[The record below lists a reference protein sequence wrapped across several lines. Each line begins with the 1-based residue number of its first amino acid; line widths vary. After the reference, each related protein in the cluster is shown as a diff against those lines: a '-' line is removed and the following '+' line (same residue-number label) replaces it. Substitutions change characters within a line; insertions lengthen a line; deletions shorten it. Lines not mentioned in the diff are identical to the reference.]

1 MSTRITPDHLRR
13 AAVVY
18 VRQSTMAQVMG
29 NLESQRRQ
37 YDLAG
42 AAETT
47 GFRLVSVIDD
57 DLGRSGSGGMERPG
71 FERLVAMV
79 CSGEVGAVY
88 CIEASR
94 LARNG
99 RDWHHLIDLCALA
112 GTLVIDPDGAYD
124 PRLVNDRLLLGL
136 KGTMSEYEL
145 SLMRQRGIA
154 ARDSKAKRGE
164 YQFMLPPGFC
174 WSEAGKI
181 EMDPDEHVAETIRL
195 VFAKFRELGSA
206 RQVFLW
212 LRSADIRMPVVLR
225 NIDVCKLTWKAPAY
239 HSVMQILHNPLY
251 AGAYAFG
258 RRAQRT
264 RITNGRARKTSA
276 RPKSRDEWSVL
287 LRDNHASYIDW
298 QEYDDNQKL
307 LLENAHMKKNCARK
321 SARGGRALLTGL
333 MRCGRCGRMMRVFYS
348 MGKGNAH
355 RYQCRGDDG
364 HVGAGLCIGIGGVRV
379 DRAVALQILD
389 AVSDRAVEA
398 AILASEQVERSTVDI
413 IAAVER
419 DLEAARYDASLA
431 ARRHE
436 LVDPAKRHVAREL
449 ETRWNGALERVAELE
464 RRIEELRA
472 IAATRPGIDRAML
485 LQLAHDLPTAWNAP
499 STDTRTK
506 QRLIHLLVREIV
518 CELDEATNEAVLLL
532 HWIGGRHT
540 EVRVPRVRTGRYPG
554 DGAPAAA
561 AALRKLAGHWPDR
574 ELAVSLNRMRCKTGD
589 GESWTTI
596 RVRDMRER
604 LGIAEYDPGKAETAM
619 ISLMKA
625 AERLGICVGSAKT
638 LALKGI
644 LPATQIMPGSPW
656 LVPVEALALEAVRIG
671 VQRVIDRRPKYYET
685 YQYDKQIRLPG
696 ISMEDAL

>member
-1 MSTRITPDHLRR
+1 MSAKITREHLGRI
-13 AAVVY
+13 AVVY
-18 VRQSTMAQVMG
+18 IRQSTMAQVIG

-42 AAETT
+42 AAKGA
-47 GFRLVSVIDD
+47 GFLSVTVIDD
-57 DLGRSGSGGMERPG
+57 DLGRSGSGTIQRPG
-71 FERLVAMV
+71 FERLVALV
-79 CSGEVGAVY
+79 CSGNVGAVY

-112 GTLVIDPDGAYD
+112 GALVVDPDGAYD

-145 SLMRQRGIA
+145 SLMRQRGLA
-154 ARDSKAKRGE
+154 ARDAKARRGE
-164 YQFMLPPGFC
+164 HQFMLPPGFC

-181 EMDPDEHVAETIRL
+181 EIDPDEHVVETIRL

-212 LRSADIRMPVVLR
+212 LRAADIKMPVVLR
-225 NIDVCKLTWKAPAY
+225 NVDVYKLIWKAPAY
-239 HSVMQILHNPLY
+239 HSVMQILQSPLY

-264 RITNGRARKTSA
+264 RIVDGRARKTSGLRKPRA
-276 RPKSRDEWSVL
+276 EWNVL
-287 LRDNHASYIDW
+287 LCDNHPAYISW
-298 QEYDDNQKL
+298 QDYEDNQKL

-355 RYQCRGDDG
+355 RYQCRGDDA

-379 DRAVALQILD
+379 DRAVAMQVLA

-398 AILASEQVERSTVDI
+398 AIYASDQVERSQKEAV
-413 IAAVER
+413 AAVER
-419 DLEAARYDASLA
+419 ELEMARYDASLA
-431 ARRHE
+431 SRRYE

-449 ETRWNGALERVAELE
+449 EARWNDALERVNELE
-464 RRIEELRA
+464 CKLANLNARSVA
-472 IAATRPGIDRAML
+472 SPKIDRERL
-485 LQLAHDLPTAWNAP
+485 LHLARDLSVAWNAT

-506 QRLIHLLVREIV
+506 QRLIHILVQEII
-518 CELDEATNEAVLLL
+518 CELDEATNEAVLLV
-532 HWIGGRHT
+532 HWTGGRHS
-540 EVRVPRVRTGRYPG
+540 EVRVARVKTGRYPS
-554 DGAPAAA
+554 DMAPTAVD
-561 AALRKLAGHWPDR
+561 ALRKLAGQWPDR
-574 ELAVSLNRMRCKTGD
+574 ELAVSLNRMRCKTND
-589 GESWTTI
+589 GETWTTV
-596 RVRDMRER
+596 RVREMRER
-604 LGIAEYDPGKAETAM
+604 LGLPEYDQANDGPEM

-625 AERLGICVGSAKT
+625 AERLGICVGSAKS
-638 LALKGI
+638 LATKGI
-644 LPATQIMPGSPW
+644 LPAKQAMPGAPW
-656 LVPVEALALEAVRIG
+656 LVPVEALTSEAVRIG
-671 VQRVIDRRPKYYET
+671 VQRVIARRPKIFEDF
-685 YQYDKQIRLPG
+685 QYDKVVRLPG
-696 ISMEDAL
+696 I

>member
-1 MSTRITPDHLRR
+1 MSTRITPDHLGR

-18 VRQSTMAQVMG
+18 VRQSTMAQVTG

-42 AAETT
+42 AAEAA
-47 GFRLVSVIDD
+47 GFRSVSVIDD
-57 DLGRSGSGGMERPG
+57 DLGRSGSGSVERPG

-79 CSGEVGAVY
+79 CSGGVGAVY

-145 SLMRQRGIA
+145 SLMRQRGVV

-181 EMDPDEHVAETIRL
+181 ELDPDEHVADTIRL

-225 NIDVCKLTWKAPAY
+225 NVGVCKLVWKAPAY

-258 RRAQRT
+258 RKAQRT
-264 RITNGRARKTSA
+264 QITDGRARKVSGLTKP
-276 RPKSRDEWSVL
+276 REEWNVL
-287 LRDNHASYIDW
+287 LHDHHPGYISW

-321 SARGGRALLTGL
+321 SVRGGRALLTGL
-333 MRCGRCGRMMRVFYS
+333 MRCGRCGRMMRVFYG

-379 DRAVALQILD
+379 DRAVAHQIID

-398 AILASEQVERSTVDI
+398 AILASSQVERSTSEVL
-413 IAAVER
+413 AAVER
-419 DLEAARYDASLA
+419 DLEGARYDASLA
-431 ARRHE
+431 GRRYE

-449 ETRWNGALERVAELE
+449 EARWNGALERVAELE
-464 RRIEELRA
+464 SRIGELRA
-472 IAATRPGIDRAML
+472 AASTRPRIDRASLM
-485 LQLAHDLPTAWNAP
+485 QLAHDLPAAWNAP

-506 QRLIHLLVREIV
+506 QRLIHILVREIV
-518 CELDEATNEAVLLL
+518 CELDAATNEAVLLI
-532 HWIGGRHT
+532 HWTGGRHT
-540 EVRVPRVRTGRYPG
+540 EVRVARVKTGRYPG
-554 DGAPAAA
+554 DGAPAAVD
-561 AALRKLAGHWPDR
+561 ALRKLAGHWPDR

-589 GESWTTI
+589 GESWTMV
-596 RVRDMRER
+596 RVRDLRER
-604 LGIAEYDPGKAETAM
+604 LGIAEHDPGKADKTM

-625 AERLGICVGSAKT
+625 AERLGICIGSAKS

-656 LVPVEALALEAVRIG
+656 LVPADALTSEAVRLG
-671 VQRVIDRRPKYYET
+671 VQRVVERRPKFYDN
-685 YQYDKQIRLPG
+685 YQYDRMIRLPG
-696 ISMEDAL
+696 L

>member
-1 MSTRITPDHLRR
+1 MSSRITPDHLGRV
-13 AAVVY
+13 AVVY
-18 VRQSTMAQVMG
+18 VRQSTMAQVTG

-42 AAETT
+42 AAKAT
-47 GFRLVSVIDD
+47 GFRSVTVIDE
-57 DLGRSGSGGMERPG
+57 DLGRSGSGSMARPG

-79 CSGEVGAVY
+79 CAGDVGAVY

-99 RDWHHLIDLCALA
+99 RDWHHLIDLCALV

-145 SLMRQRGIA
+145 SLMRQRGLA

-164 YQFMLPPGFC
+164 YRFMLPPGLC

-181 EMDPDEHVAETIRL
+181 EIDPDEHVAGAVRL

-212 LRSADIRMPVVLR
+212 LRAADIKMPVVLR
-225 NIDVCKLTWKAPAY
+225 NVDVCKIAWKPPSY
-239 HSVMQILHNPLY
+239 HGVVQILHNPLY
-251 AGAYAFG
+251 AGAYAYG

-264 RITNGRARKTSA
+264 KIIDGRARKNSGFTKP
-276 RPKSRDEWSVL
+276 REEWSVL
-287 LRDNHASYIDW
+287 LHDNHPSYISW

-333 MRCGRCGRMMRVFYS
+333 MRCGRCGRMMRVFYG
-348 MGKGNAH
+348 MQKGNAH
-355 RYQCRGDDG
+355 RYQCRGDDA
-364 HVGAGLCIGIGGVRV
+364 HVGAGLCIGIGGLRV
-379 DRAVALQILD
+379 DRAVALQILE

-398 AILASEQVERSTVDI
+398 AIFASDQIERSTQDVI
-413 IAAVER
+413 TAVQR
-419 DLEAARYDASLA
+419 DLEGARYDASLA
-431 ARRHE
+431 ARRYE

-449 ETRWNGALERVAELE
+449 EARWNAALERVAELGQ
-464 RRIEELRA
+464 RIEELSMT
-472 IAATRPGIDRAML
+472 AAARPRIDRAL
-485 LQLAHDLPTAWNAP
+485 LMQLARDLPAAWNAP

-506 QRLIHLLVREIV
+506 QRLIHILVREIV
-518 CELDEATNEAVLLL
+518 FELDDPTNEAVLLI
-532 HWIGGRHT
+532 HWTGGRHT
-540 EVRVPRVRTGRYPG
+540 EVRVARVKTGRCPT
-554 DGAPAAA
+554 DRIPAAVDA
-561 AALRKLAGHWPDR
+561 IRKLAGHWPDR
-574 ELAVSLNRMRCKTGD
+574 ELAVSLNRMRCRTSD
-589 GESWTTI
+589 GETWTTV

-604 LGIAEYDPGKAETAM
+604 LGIPEYDPAKADRNT

-625 AERLGICVGSAKT
+625 AERLRICVGSAKS
-638 LALKGI
+638 LVMKGI
-644 LPATQIMPGSPW
+644 LPATQILPGSPW
-656 LVPVEALALEAVRIG
+656 LVPVEALASEKVRQG
-671 VQRVIDRRPKYYET
+671 VQRVIERRPKIYED
-685 YQYDKQIRLPG
+685 YQYDKVIRLPG
-696 ISMEDAL
+696 I